1 MDVLIP
7 LVKAI
12 IGLAAMLMVGR
23 AFIAWVLSG
32 QFQQAQK
39 PLFSALALIVMF
51 GVVDV
56 YGRWTADTSPA
67 GEKPLIASI
76 FPDGYDFKGKKDQ
89 VSAND
94 ANVAVE
100 NLATLGNTIAH
111 GIWGGISSGVSVL
124 GGGSLVALFVVIA
137 LIIAVKVYVENDDL
151 IKFITTLLTI
161 AFLLTAVVGPPEKK
175 WFPRTMLRLANEVM
189 TPIASALTTSFDK
202 YKARQEFHIISD
214 AELIT
219 ASQHARIYPRLRE
232 LGQIYVD
239 GCRAYGVPVEQ
250 LQLVGVNPNGRTADA
265 VRNRILLY
273 KDTPTISLDEFR
285 TGAGSG
291 IDTSQPVQTI
301 PTILL
306 SLFDTAQAF
315 AVYIQGN
322 PKDFIQQYCT
332 NAQGNAIFFA
342 PIASAP
348 ESSNAEEREMWD
360 TYSDRIIATNEFGI
374 PISIGVIRLDE
385 GTPINGASAIE
396 TRIREF
402 YYGVKDGQGA
412 IQTFLDQRQKEFD
425 AQKAGR
431 SQADSSQSAKADE
444 KFRRQTE
451 ILKKWLRPPLVEPLM
466 AKQNVKIGDAQSIG
480 EFFRAGLEASSV
492 GDLSRSDDHPLI
504 GRSGPTLEAIMTNRE
519 FENPDAWGVILH
531 GIKDGSVDRI
541 SKNLGSGVTDPNDP
555 STSYSESFLIPSI
568 KNYIVPRTYQQVTT
582 DAMPVA
588 AYFATGPS
596 REFSTP
602 VSTASDVPE
611 QSWLA
616 WLVSSIT
623 GLLSSIASIGVYY
636 IVRVVAEMIVPLAVA
651 WGPFVVGVGIM
662 FIVGFWPV
670 IALVSLWPGR
680 AMVIL
685 DWVKAVMWVMSW
697 APVIFLGRCLIES
710 TGLFPHSYVFAVMQ
724 QFLGVGI
731 ILAAPVVTRIILHPD
746 IGGLE
751 GVAQWSTR
759 TAIGVAGG
767 LVGAG
772 LAVGGGLAS
781 AAIAGAVGSTAAQKT
796 AGETGAQG
804 QPTTASP
811 PPANQRAVGGGSNAP
826 TGGSG
831 GTNGSSPGGA
841 SPAGSSPGGQAG
853 SNGGS
858 RAVGTSPGGGSAE
871 GGGGLATAR
880 AFLSGGAGAAVRQA
894 GGQLIEKHLGGKAS
908 TPARAGV
915 QAAATS
921 LATQAVGGFAG
932 AVERIAPRSPVAA
945 GDRMAQAASAA
956 WEGDVLG
963 AKSQWQGFG
972 NEMSNQD
979 IRGGAAGGIAMAN
992 RALGGSER
1000 DLRTGAKGLSQ
1011 AMQHRKSV
1019 GELRATRSLGNDLAR
1034 DSRNSSRGGAS
1045 TAVYGEAQAL
1055 AAYGEGVAAA
1065 SDDEIAE
1072 HADATPEE
1080 RSTARER
1087 SGGARERM
1095 ANHMNNAR
1103 AAAARM
1109 PADSPERKQIE
1120 QLLAHIEQNISNRV
1134 AGAGLK
1140 G

>member
-7 LVKAI
+7 LVKAF
-12 IGLAAMLMVGR
+12 IGLAAMIMVGR

-39 PLFSALALIVMF
+39 PLLSALALIVMF

-67 GEKPLIASI
+67 GEKPLLSSI
-76 FPDGYDFKGKKDQ
+76 FPDGYDFKSKKDE

-94 ANVAVE
+94 ANVAVQ

-124 GGGSLVALFVVIA
+124 GGASLVALFVVIA
-137 LIIAVKVYVENDDL
+137 LIIAIKVYVENQDL
-151 IKFITTLLTI
+151 IKLIMTFLTI

-189 TPIASALTTSFDK
+189 TPIAASLTSSFEK

-232 LGQIYVD
+232 LGQLYVD
-239 GCRAYGVPVEQ
+239 GCRVYGVPIEQ
-250 LQLVGVNPNGRTADA
+250 LQLVGVNPNGRTAEA
-265 VRNRILLY
+265 VRDRILLY
-273 KDTPTISLDEFR
+273 KDTPNISMDEFR

-291 IDTSQPVQTI
+291 VDTSQPVQTI
-301 PTILL
+301 PSVLL
-306 SLFDTAQAF
+306 SMFDTDQAF
-315 AVYIQGN
+315 AIYFQGN

-332 NAQGNAIFFA
+332 NSQGNAIFFA
-342 PIASAP
+342 PLTSAP
-348 ESSNAEEREMWD
+348 DPSNADEYELWNK
-360 TYSDRIIATNEFGI
+360 YSGRILATNQYAI
-374 PISIGVIRLDE
+374 PISIGVFRLDE
-385 GTPINGASAIE
+385 GTPLNGASAIE
-396 TRIREF
+396 SKMREF
-402 YYGVKDGQGA
+402 YYGTKDGQGA
-412 IQTFLDQRQKEFD
+412 IQEFFDQRQKKYD
-425 AQKAGR
+425 ADKAGR
-431 SQADSSQSAKADE
+431 AQADSSQTAKADE
-444 KFRRQTE
+444 RFRRQTE
-451 ILKKWLRPPLVEPLM
+451 ILKKWIRPPLVEPLM
-466 AKQNVKIGDAQSIG
+466 AKQNVKIGDAQSVG
-480 EFFRAGLEASSV
+480 EFFRAALEASST
-492 GDLSRSDDHPLI
+492 GDLSGSDDHPLI
-504 GRSGPTLEAIMTNRE
+504 GRSGPTLETIMTNRE
-519 FENPDAWGVILH
+519 FENPDAWGVILR

-541 SKNLGSGVTDPNDP
+541 SKNLGGGATDPNNL
-555 STSYSESFLIPSI
+555 STSYSESFLLPSI
-568 KNYIVPRTYQQVTT
+568 RNYIVPRTYQQVTA
-582 DAMPVA
+582 DALPVA
-588 AYFATGPS
+588 GYFATGPS

-616 WLVSSIT
+616 WLVSGIT

-636 IVRVVAEMIVPLAVA
+636 IVRVVAELIVPLAVA

-724 QFLGVGI
+724 QFLGIAI
-731 ILAAPVVTRIILHPD
+731 ILGAPVVTRIILSPNV
-746 IGGLE
+746 GGLE
-751 GVAQWSTR
+751 GIAQWSTR

-772 LAVGGGLAS
+772 LAVGSGLAT
-781 AAIAGAVGSTAAQKT
+781 AAIAGGVGAQAAQQT
-796 AGETGAQG
+796 TGASGTQG

-811 PPANQRAVGGGSNAP
+811 SPANQRAVGGGSNAP
-826 TGGSG
+826 AGGSTGGA
-831 GTNGSSPGGA
+831 PGG
-841 SPAGSSPGGQAG
+841 SPPEGSSPGGQAG
-853 SNGGS
+853 SRGGS
-858 RAVGTSPGGGSAE
+858 RTVGTSPGGGNVG
-871 GGGGLATAR
+871 GGGGLATAQ
-880 AFLSGGAGAAVRQA
+880 AFLAGGAGAAVRQA
-894 GGQLIEKHLGGKAS
+894 GGQLIEKHLGGKAT
-908 TPARAGV
+908 TPARAGM

-921 LATQAVGGFAG
+921 LASQAVGGLAG
-932 AVERIAPRSPVAA
+932 AVERTIPRSPVAA
-945 GDRMAQAASAA
+945 GDRMAQAAVAG

-963 AKSQWQGFG
+963 AKSQWQGYG

-992 RALGGSER
+992 RALGGNER

-1019 GELRATRSLGNDLAR
+1019 GELRATRSLANDLAR
-1034 DSRNSSRGGAS
+1034 DSRNASRGGAS

-1055 AAYGEGVAAA
+1055 AAYGEGVAAS

-1072 HADATPEE
+1072 HAEATPEE

-1087 SGGARERM
+1087 AVGARERM
-1095 ANHMNNAR
+1095 VNHMNNAR
-1103 AAAARM
+1103 SAAARM
-1109 PADSPERKQIE
+1109 PSDSPERKQIE

>member
-12 IGLAAMLMVGR
+12 IGLAAMIMVGR

-32 QFQQAQK
+32 QYQQAQK
-39 PLFSALALIVMF
+39 PLLSALALLVMF

-67 GEKPLIASI
+67 GEKPLISSI
-76 FPDGYDFKGKKDQ
+76 FPDGYDFKGKKDE

-94 ANVAVE
+94 ANVAVQ

-111 GIWGGISSGVSVL
+111 GIWGGISSGVNVL
-124 GGGSLVALFVVIA
+124 GGASLVALFVVIA
-137 LIIAVKVYVENDDL
+137 LVIAIKIFVETQDL
-151 IKFITTLLTI
+151 IKLLTTFLTI

-189 TPIASALTTSFDK
+189 TPIAASLTSSFEK
-202 YKARQEFHIISD
+202 YKARQDFHIISD

-239 GCRAYGVPVEQ
+239 GCRTYGVPIEQ
-250 LQLVGVNPNGRTADA
+250 AQLVGVTPNGRTVDS

-273 KDTPTISLDEFR
+273 KDTPKISLDEFR
-285 TGAGSG
+285 TGAGTG

-301 PTILL
+301 PSVLL
-306 SLFDTAQAF
+306 TLFDTAQAF
-315 AVYIQGN
+315 AVYLQGN
-322 PKDFIQQYCT
+322 PKDFVQQYCV
-332 NAQGNAIFFA
+332 NSQGDAIFFA
-342 PIASAP
+342 PTQGAP
-348 ESSNAEEREMWD
+348 EPQNADEYELWKRH
-360 TYSDRIIATNEFGI
+360 SKQFIATNEYAI

-385 GTPINGASAIE
+385 GTPLNGASAIE
-396 TRIREF
+396 TKIREF
-402 YYGVKDGQGA
+402 YYGTKDGQGA
-412 IQTFLDQRQKEFD
+412 VQEFFDQRQKKYD
-425 AQKAGR
+425 ADKAGR
-431 SQADSSQSAKADE
+431 AQADSSQTARSDE
-444 KFRRQTE
+444 KFRRQTD
-451 ILKKWLRPPLVEPLM
+451 ILRKWVRPPLVEPLLT
-466 AKQNVKIGDAQSIG
+466 KQNAKIGDAQSVG
-480 EFFRAGLEASSV
+480 EFFRAALNASSV
-492 GDLSRSDDHPLI
+492 GDLSGSDDHPLI
-504 GRSGPTLEAIMTNRE
+504 GRSGPTLETIMTNRE

-541 SKNLGSGVTDPNDP
+541 TKNLGSGSTDPSDL
-555 STSYSESFLIPSI
+555 STSYSERFLLPSI
-568 KNYIVPRTYQQVTT
+568 KNYIMPRTYQQVTT
-582 DAMPVA
+582 EALPIA
-588 AYFATGPS
+588 GYFATGPS

-616 WLVSSIT
+616 WLVSGIT
-623 GLLSSIASIGVYY
+623 GILSSIASIGVYY
-636 IVRVVAEMIVPLAVA
+636 IVRVVAELIVPLAVA

-724 QFLGVGI
+724 QFLGIGI
-731 ILAAPVVTRIILHPD
+731 IMGAPVVTRIILSPN
-746 IGGLE
+746 ISGLE

-772 LAVGGGLAS
+772 LAVGGGLAT

-796 AGETGAQG
+796 TGEAGTQG
-804 QPTTASP
+804 QPTTVSP
-811 PPANQRAVGGGSNAP
+811 PPVNQRAVGGGSSAP
-826 TGGSG
+826 TGGSTG
-831 GTNGSSPGGA
+831 GAPGGA
-841 SPAGSSPGGQAG
+841 APSSPGGQAG
-853 SNGGS
+853 NGSS
-858 RAVGTSPGGGSAE
+858 RSVGTSPGGGGAG
-871 GGGGLATAR
+871 GGGGLATAQ
-880 AFLSGGAGAAVRQA
+880 AFLAGGAGAAVRQA
-894 GGQLIEKHLGGKAS
+894 GGQLIEKHMSGKAS
-908 TPARAGV
+908 TPGRAGV

-921 LATQAVGGFAG
+921 LATQAVGGLAK
-932 AVERIAPRSPVAA
+932 AVERIAPRSSVAA
-945 GDRMAQAASAA
+945 GDRMAQAAAAA

-963 AKSQWQGFG
+963 AKSQWQGYG

-979 IRGGAAGGIAMAN
+979 IRGGAAGGIALAN
-992 RALGGSER
+992 RSLGGGSER

-1019 GELRATRSLGNDLAR
+1019 GELRATRSLASDLAR

-1055 AAYGEGVAAA
+1055 AAYGEGVSAA
-1065 SDDEIAE
+1065 SDDEISE

-1080 RSTARER
+1080 RGTARER
-1087 SGGARERM
+1087 AGGARERM

-1103 AAAARM
+1103 SAASRM
-1109 PADSPERKQIE
+1109 PAESPERKQIE